1 VGPRS
6 GNGGSRGLTADRF
19 ENASQNSFLIPTS
32 QKVGNPASFGSCVS
46 DRCSVHDSPPAPL
59 RAGTPSLRYVGK
71 KKSFTANRMAE
82 RPLEIGLDPTVVSP
96 AAISENSPDGRPSG
110 RRRHNCARA
119 LLTFRPVE
127 AAQTLK
133 GRGCRGE
140 ARDAR
145 SLKLTNSINL
155 VARIQ

>member
-1 VGPRS
+1 MIS
-6 GNGGSRGLTADRF
+6 
-19 ENASQNSFLIPTS
+19 AS
-32 QKVGNPASFGSCVS
+32 SC
-46 DRCSVHDSPPAPL
+46 L
-59 RAGTPSLRYVGK
+59 
-71 KKSFTANRMAE
+71 MAE
-82 RPLEIGLDPTVVSP
+82 NSSLTFGDFAWLLGALKSPRFGGWGFAPSIFAAPSVCLGLDPTVVSP
-96 AAISENSPDGRPSG
+96 AAISENSPEGRPSG

-145 SLKLTNSINL
+145 SLKLTN
-155 VARIQ
+155 